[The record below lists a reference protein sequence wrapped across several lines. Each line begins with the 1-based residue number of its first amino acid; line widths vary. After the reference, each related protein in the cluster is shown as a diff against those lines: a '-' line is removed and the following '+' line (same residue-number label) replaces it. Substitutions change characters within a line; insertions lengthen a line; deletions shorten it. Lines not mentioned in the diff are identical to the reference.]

1 MSRVYKGI
9 FLVLLFSSSFLIIS
23 ASTAD
28 HSKYKELQVEFT
40 SPEEVTAA
48 CLVCHTESSKH
59 IMKTAHWTWDKAEKE
74 PSQDKVRRLGK
85 KNFINNF

>member
-1 MSRVYKGI
+1 MSKVYTGI
-9 FLVLLFSSSFLIIS
+9 FMILLISGSFFIAS
-23 ASTAD
+23 ATTAD

-40 SPEEVTAA
+40 TPEEVTAA
-48 CLVCHTESSKH
+48 CLVCHTEASKH

-74 PSQDKVRRLGK
+74 PSQDKVRKLGK